1 MSEQEKVSPLIRVAS
16 GVIGVLGF
24 AAIAFNAANDGG
36 LQLTFITFAS
46 FLAGFIILSVSFFG
60 KYPWD
65 RSKAEDSDE

>member
-1 MSEQEKVSPLIRVAS
+1 M
-16 GVIGVLGF
+16 IGVLGF

-46 FLAGFIILSVSFFG
+46 FLAGFIFLFVSFFG

-65 RSKAEDSDE
+65 RNKAKESDE

>member
-1 MSEQEKVSPLIRVAS
+1 MREQEKISPLIRIAS

-24 AAIAFNAANDGG
+24 AAIAFNATNDGG

-46 FLAGFIILSVSFFG
+46 FLAGFIFSFVSFFG

-65 RSKAEDSDE
+65 KSRAKEPGE

>member
-1 MSEQEKVSPLIRVAS
+1 MSKQEKITPLIRVAS

-46 FLAGFIILSVSFFG
+46 FLAGFIFLFVSFFG

-65 RSKAEDSDE
+65 RNKAKESDE

>member
-1 MSEQEKVSPLIRVAS
+1 MSEQEKISPLIRVAS

-24 AAIAFNAANDGG
+24 AAIPINAANDGG
-36 LQLTFITFAS
+36 LQLTVITFAS
-46 FLAGFIILSVSFFG
+46 FWAGFIFLFVSFFG